1 MPTQPRPI
9 EVELRPELTT
19 KVSCLLLGRS
29 HIVSFFEILSRFY
42 VRKWIKSSKE
52 LRLCQLF
59 YWYSSQMQAKPSRKI
74 ELVNKA
80 YLFWYWQRFKKNSLG
95 IKLFCFQDRKLK
107 LFESVWKRISW
118 NPTKFQL
125 DQTIDRKNENNNLRN
140 KLNELR
146 FCEVL
151 WNYFSNR
158 CWKIQL
164 SKLKKYISKKY
175 ES

>member
-1 MPTQPRPI
+1 MAVLVFCRNPFDSWLIRYFKNKQNLIKMSSDIYFNVASWFPGNVHVKTHFNTQCPPGPPPFTRALNYMPTQPRPI

-80 YLFWYWQRFKKNSLG
+80 YLFWYWQRFKK
-95 IKLFCFQDRKLK
+95 
-107 LFESVWKRISW
+107 
-118 NPTKFQL
+118 KFF
-125 DQTIDRKNENNNLRN
+125 RN
-140 KLNELR
+140 KTFL
-146 FCEVL
+146 
-151 WNYFSNR
+151 FSR
-158 CWKIQL
+158 
-164 SKLKKYISKKY
+164 
-175 ES
+175 

>member
-1 MPTQPRPI
+1 MLVWNVRVKSFWTHCAPPRPPPFTRALNYMPTQPRPI

-80 YLFWYWQRFKKNSLG
+80 YLFWYWQRT
-95 IKLFCFQDRKLK
+95 KLQIVVKPSRLVFALDP
-107 LFESVWKRISW
+107 KRIIFVRCCLCSE
-118 NPTKFQL
+118 NHLLRIP
-125 DQTIDRKNENNNLRN
+125 KNR
-140 KLNELR
+140 
-146 FCEVL
+146 
-151 WNYFSNR
+151 
-158 CWKIQL
+158 L
-164 SKLKKYISKKY
+164 SIWSKGAFIN
-175 ES
+175 